1 MKELKKQVVN
11 TTLKNEMDLVNK
23 RELRDRLVGNEA
35 VFNDKRVKALGAFL
49 LPKDF
54 GATTE
59 QVANYFEVDKA
70 TVKYHMYTNQEH
82 GNELQENGLHIEMKD
97 NLLSL
102 SNQLKTKRGGFDI
115 LDEDGRVV
123 GTGSNKGIMLFTRRS
138 ILNLAMM
145 LEGSQVAKTI
155 RSVLL
160 DATESKTV
168 VKEIV
173 KQQDSYMIEDPIER
187 AKAWIREQE
196 ERQALQLE
204 NKQQQQIIGELKPKA
219 DYTDKILKSKSLMT
233 ITAIAKDYGMSGNGL
248 NNKLHELGV
257 QYKQGKQWL
266 LYSKYHACGYTHSE
280 TITYK
285 HKNGLEDT
293 TLHTKWTQKGRL
305 FLYELLK
312 QNGILPMI
320 EKEYE

>member
-1 MKELKKQVVN
+1 MKELQKKVVN
-11 TTLKNEMDLVNK
+11 ATLKGEMDLVNK

-35 VFNDKRVKALGAFL
+35 VFNDERVKALGAFL

-54 GATTE
+54 GATIE
-59 QVANYFEVDKA
+59 QVANYFEVGEECINSL
-70 TVKYHMYTNQEH
+70 VKDNRT
-82 GNELQENGLHIEMKD
+82 ELLSNGLVVNEGKRLKSLKD
-97 NLLSL
+97 TCQIQSRAKALTTFS
-102 SNQLKTKRGGFDI
+102 
-115 LDEDGRVV
+115 
-123 GTGSNKGIMLFTRRS
+123 RRA
-138 ILNLAMM
+138 ILNTAM
-145 LEGSQVAKTI
+145 LLRDSTVAKTI

-160 DATESKTV
+160 DATENKTV

-233 ITAIAKDYGMSGNGL
+233 ITAIAKDYGMSGNEL

-285 HKNGLEDT
+285 HRNGLEDT

>member
-1 MKELKKQVVN
+1 MKELQKKVVN
-11 TTLKNEMDLVNK
+11 ITLKGEVEVRGKFIKHLEGGFGEDCRIISDLDIASQHNVAPSDIRKLINRNISRFKENVDYIDFKNCPSCDDQQLESFGYNKMQQSKANNIYILSERGYSKVIKIMDTDLAWEIYDDLLDGYFTL
-23 RELRDRLVGNEA
+23 RE
-35 VFNDKRVKALGAFL
+35 KVKAL
-49 LPKDF
+49 
-54 GATTE
+54 
-59 QVANYFEVDKA
+59 
-70 TVKYHMYTNQEH
+70 
-82 GNELQENGLHIEMKD
+82 
-97 NLLSL
+97 
-102 SNQLKTKRGGFDI
+102 
-115 LDEDGRVV
+115 
-123 GTGSNKGIMLFTRRS
+123 
-138 ILNLAMM
+138 
-145 LEGSQVAKTI
+145 AK
-155 RSVLL
+155 
-160 DATESKTV
+160 
-168 VKEIV
+168 
-173 KQQDSYMIEDPIER
+173 DSYMIEDPIER

-233 ITAIAKDYGMSGNGL
+233 ITAIAKDYGMSGNEL

-285 HKNGLEDT
+285 HRNGLEDT

>member
-1 MKELKKQVVN
+1 MKELQKKVVN
-11 TTLKNEMDLVNK
+11 TTLKGEMDLVNR
-23 RELRDRLVGNEA
+23 RELRDRLVGNEV

-59 QVANYFEVDKA
+59 QVANYFEVGEECINSL
-70 TVKYHMYTNQEH
+70 VKDNRT
-82 GNELQENGLHIEMKD
+82 ELLSNGLVVNEGK
-97 NLLSL
+97 
-102 SNQLKTKRGGFDI
+102 QLKSLKDTCQIQSRAKALTTF
-115 LDEDGRVV
+115 
-123 GTGSNKGIMLFTRRS
+123 SRRA
-138 ILNLAMM
+138 ILNVAM
-145 LEGSQVAKTI
+145 LLRDSQVAKTI

-233 ITAIAKDYGMSGNGL
+233 ITAIAKDYGMSGNEL

-285 HKNGLEDT
+285 HRNGLEDT

>member
-1 MKELKKQVVN
+1 MKELKKQVLN
-11 TTLKNEMDLVNK
+11 TTLKNETDLVNK

-35 VFNDKRVKALGAFL
+35 VFNDERVKALGAFL

-59 QVANYFEVDKA
+59 QVANYFEVDAETIQKVIQRNKEELKA
-70 TVKYHMYTNQEH
+70 
-82 GNELQENGLHIEMKD
+82 NGLSKVTGE
-97 NLLSL
+97 
-102 SNQLKTKRGGFDI
+102 QLADI
-115 LDEDGRVV
+115 KSICQIQSRAKEL
-123 GTGSNKGIMLFTRRS
+123 TIFTRRA
-138 ILNLAMM
+138 ILNVAM
-145 LEGSQVAKTI
+145 LLRDSTVAKTI

-160 DATESKTV
+160 DATENKTV